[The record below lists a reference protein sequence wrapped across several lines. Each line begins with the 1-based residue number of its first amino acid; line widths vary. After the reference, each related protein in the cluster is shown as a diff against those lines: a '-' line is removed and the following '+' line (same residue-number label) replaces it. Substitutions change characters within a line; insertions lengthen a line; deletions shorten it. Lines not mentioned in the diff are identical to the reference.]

1 MAKAEHPLHVLDEIT
16 TADVVDA
23 MGRLHRHRCH
33 ILDLVSPT
41 PDRRLF
47 GPARTISYFP
57 TCSEALDPDRYNF
70 ADLFHAAAGADPSG
84 DVLVLASNG
93 YPDVSLAGGTKLSRL
108 QNAGMAGVLA
118 DGRLRDFG
126 ELARYEFATYCRGE
140 STRWGGDT
148 VTPFQAN
155 VPVVVSG
162 VGITPGDYI
171 FADSS
176 GAAVIPALQV
186 DRVLEEAASVERED
200 AGYLQVIAEERP
212 EGGERDRR

>member
-1 MAKAEHPLHVLDEIT
+1 MLDQIT

-23 MGRLHRHRCH
+23 MGRAHRHRCH

-57 TCSEALDPDRYNF
+57 TCGEALDPDRYNF
-70 ADLFHAAAGADPSG
+70 ANLFHQAAGNDPAG
-84 DVLVLASNG
+84 EVLVLASNG
-93 YPDVSLAGGTKLSRL
+93 YPNVSLGGGTKLSRL
-108 QNAGMAGVLA
+108 QNTGMAGVLA

-126 ELARYEFATYCRGE
+126 ELARYDFATYCRGE

-155 VPVVVSG
+155 VPVVIAG
-162 VGITPGDYI
+162 VGIHPGDYV

-176 GAAVIPALQV
+176 GAAVIPAAKV
-186 DRVLEEAASVERED
+186 DEIIQEAVRVERED
-200 AGYLQVIAEERP
+200 AGYLEMIKQEHP
-212 EGGERDRR
+212 SGGGRDRR